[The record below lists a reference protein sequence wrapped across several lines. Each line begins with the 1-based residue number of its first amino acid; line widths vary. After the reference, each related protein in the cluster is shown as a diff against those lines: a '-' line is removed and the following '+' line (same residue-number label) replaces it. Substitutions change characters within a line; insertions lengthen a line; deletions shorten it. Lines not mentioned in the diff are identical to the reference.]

1 MPRRTLKLAAVIAG
15 LVLAGGV
22 AGTGAQQSGKVH
34 VYELGRTLSA
44 LQSRIINGDERAHAS
59 QRSLLDYMATVIRT
73 APDSDWQDAR
83 NVRVVIA
90 FVLGGGDPRVV
101 RPIVD
106 KLVGQD
112 ATTRVA
118 QASVLYAEGKLRE
131 ARAIFEKIDARTL
144 ETSLAG
150 HVALIKGV
158 LFDGVNRVA
167 ALKQLDDARLLSPGT
182 IVEEAALRRAIPLV
196 GRSGDFDKFSYL
208 MSRYLRR
215 FGQSIYAPGLA
226 PQLASVVTSPGFMN
240 SPERYAELDR
250 VISLARPELAHEI
263 YLAVAQKGVGEA
275 NTELVRFAAERAEK
289 LAKRDSVDGERAR
302 LYGAAV
308 MVVSDEMDEGLERLM
323 SIRKSRLGRTD
334 VEIVDAAF
342 RVATA
347 VRQPPGEVNAN
358 AGMNVPD
365 VDESKL
371 EAFAA
376 NQENQ
381 SVARASKTL
390 EMIDAML
397 QEID

>member
-1 MPRRTLKLAAVIAG
+1 MPLRTLKLAAAVAG
-15 LVLAGGV
+15 LVLA
-22 AGTGAQQSGKVH
+22 AGIAGASAQQSGKVH

-44 LQSRIINGDERAHAS
+44 LQTRIINGDERAHAS
-59 QRSLLDYMATVIRT
+59 QRSLLDYMATVIKT
-73 APDSDWQDAR
+73 APASDWQDAR
-83 NVRVVIA
+83 NVRVVIT

-112 ATTRVA
+112 ATVKVA
-118 QASVLYAEGKLRE
+118 QAAVLYAEGKLRE
-131 ARAIFEKIDARTL
+131 ARTVFEKIDARTL

-158 LFDGVNRVA
+158 LLDGVNRVA

-182 IVEEAALRRAIPLV
+182 IVEEAALRRAIPMV
-196 GRSGDFDKFSYL
+196 GSTGDFEKFSYL
-208 MSRYLRR
+208 LSRYLRR
-215 FGQSIYAPGLA
+215 FGDSIYAPGLA
-226 PQLASVVTSPGFMN
+226 PPLAGVVTAPGFMN

-250 VISLARPELAHEI
+250 VLSLARPALAHEI
-263 YLAVAQKGVGEA
+263 YLAMAQRGVGEA
-275 NTELVRFAAERAEK
+275 DAELVRFAAARAEK
-289 LAKRDSVDGERAR
+289 LSQRDSVEGERAK

-323 SIRKSRLGRTD
+323 NIRKSRLGRTD

-347 VRQPPGEVNAN
+347 VRQPPGEVDTHS
-358 AGMNVPD
+358 GMND
-365 VDESKL
+365 QSLDEGKL
-371 EAFAA
+371 EAFVA
-376 NQENQ
+376 NRDNQ
-381 SVARASKTL
+381 TVARASSTL

>member
-1 MPRRTLKLAAVIAG
+1 MTPLRTMTLAAAAAG
-15 LVLAGGV
+15 LVLAGV
-22 AGTGAQQSGKVH
+22 AGASAQPSGKVH

-44 LQSRIINGDERAHAS
+44 LQTRIINGDERAHAS
-59 QRSLLDYMATVIRT
+59 QRSLLDYMAKVIRA
-73 APDSDWQDAR
+73 APDTDWQDAR
-83 NVRVVIA
+83 NVRVVIT

-112 ATTRVA
+112 ATIRVA
-118 QASVLYAEGKLRE
+118 QAAVLYAEGKLRE
-131 ARAIFEKIDARTL
+131 ARTVFEKVEARTL

-158 LFDGVNRVA
+158 LLDGVNRVA
-167 ALKQLDDARLLSPGT
+167 ALEQLDDARLLSPGT
-182 IVEEAALRRAIPLV
+182 IVEEAALRRALPMV
-196 GRSGDFDKFSYL
+196 GSTGDFDKFSYL

-215 FGQSIYAPGLA
+215 FGDSIYAPGLA
-226 PQLASVVTSPGFMN
+226 PQLATVVTAPGFMN

-250 VISLARPELAHEI
+250 VISLAHPALAHEI
-263 YLAVAQKGVGEA
+263 YLAMAQRGVGEA
-275 NTELVRFAAERAEK
+275 DADLVKFAAARAEK
-289 LAKRDSVDGERAR
+289 LSQRDSIEGERAK

-308 MVVSDEMDEGLERLM
+308 MVVSEEMDEGLERLM
-323 SIRKSRLGRTD
+323 NIRKSRLGRTD

-347 VRQPPGEVNAN
+347 VRQPPGEVDTD
-358 AGMNVPD
+358 AGRD
-365 VDESKL
+365 DLDQSKL

-376 NQENQ
+376 NQDNET
-381 SVARASKTL
+381 VARASSTL
-390 EMIDAML
+390 EMIDTML